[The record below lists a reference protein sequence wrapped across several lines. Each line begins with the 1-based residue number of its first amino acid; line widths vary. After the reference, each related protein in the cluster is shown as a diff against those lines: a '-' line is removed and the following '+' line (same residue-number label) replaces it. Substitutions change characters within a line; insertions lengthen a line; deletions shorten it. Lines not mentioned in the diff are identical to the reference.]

1 MTDETPEFDAQE
13 QVEQTEAAV
22 NAEQS
27 PTASEQDIVTARE
40 RAAFET
46 YVKSQGVAIPENFKD
61 VGSWFDSLKNAQKA
75 YTQSRQEIADLK
87 KKYEKSGDNPNF
99 KAPTEDPKP
108 AAKEEEVIAVD
119 KLQIP
124 KQPEKT
130 EEAPVEYAV
139 TQDDWK
145 AWTVEFATKGELSTE
160 TKEQIKQKTKLPD
173 YVIDDY
179 MTGQK
184 AKLEVAYKKA
194 ADLIGGN
201 DKLNKVFTWASKNLS
216 QTEQDG
222 INAALATPNWEI
234 ALLGLTTKYEKAN
247 GNTAKTNE
255 PPATGKKVPVS
266 ATQVPATA
274 YKTKR
279 EFQAERNNPR
289 FMTDAK
295 YRAAVEKRMLMTD
308 FTKLTP

>member
-279 EFQAERNNPR
+279 EFQVERNNPR

>member
-1 MTDETPEFDAQE
+1 MTDETPELDMQE
-13 QVEQTEAAV
+13 QVDQTEAAV

-46 YVKSQGVAIPENFKD
+46 YVKSQGVAVPENFKD
-61 VGSWFDSLKNAQKA
+61 IGSWFDSLKNAQKA
-75 YTQSRQEIADLK
+75 YTQSRQEISDLK

-108 AAKEEEVIAVD
+108 EAKQDEVIAID

-124 KQPEKT
+124 KQPEKK
-130 EEAPVEYAV
+130 EEAPVDFVV

-145 AWTVEFATKGELSTE
+145 SWTVEFATKGELSPE

-201 DKLNKVFTWASKNLS
+201 DQLNKVFTWASKNLS
-216 QTEQDG
+216 QAEQDG

-234 ALLGLTTKYEKAN
+234 ALLGLSTKYEKAT
-247 GNTAKTNE
+247 GNSPKKAE
-255 PPATGKKVPVS
+255 PQQQGKKVPVS
-266 ATQVPATA
+266 AAQVPASA

-289 FMTDAK
+289 FSNDPK

-308 FTKLTP
+308 FTKLAP

>member
-1 MTDETPEFDAQE
+1 MTDETPELDMQE

-87 KKYEKSGDNPNF
+87 KKYEKSSDNPNF

-130 EEAPVEYAV
+130 EQASVEYAV

-145 AWTVEFATKGELSTE
+145 SWTVEFATKGELSAE
-160 TKEQIKQKTKLPD
+160 TKEHIKQKTKLPD

-279 EFQAERNNPR
+279 EFQVERNNPR
-289 FMTDAK
+289 FMTDPK

>member
-1 MTDETPEFDAQE
+1 MTDETPELDTQE
-13 QVEQTEAAV
+13 QVEQTEAGV

-46 YVKSQGVAIPENFKD
+46 YVKSQGVAVPDNFKD
-61 VGSWFDSLKNAQKA
+61 IGSWFDSLKNAQKA

-108 AAKEEEVIAVD
+108 TAKEEEVIATD

-130 EEAPVEYAV
+130 EEAPIEYAV

-145 AWTVEFATKGELSTE
+145 SWTVEFATKGELSQE

-201 DKLNKVFTWASKNLS
+201 DRLNKVFTWASKNLS
-216 QTEQDG
+216 QAEQDG

-234 ALLGLTTKYEKAN
+234 ALLGLTTKFEKAT
-247 GNTAKTNE
+247 GTSAKTNE
-255 PPATGKKVPVS
+255 PQQTGKKVPVS

-289 FMTDAK
+289 FMTDPK

>member
-1 MTDETPEFDAQE
+1 MTDETPELDMQE

-46 YVKSQGVAIPENFKD
+46 YVKSQGVPVPENFKD

-87 KKYEKSGDNPNF
+87 KKYEKSSDNPNF
-99 KAPTEDPKP
+99 KAPTEDSKP

-130 EEAPVEYAV
+130 EEAPAEYAV

-145 AWTVEFATKGELSTE
+145 SWTVEFATKGELSAE

-279 EFQAERNNPR
+279 EFQVERNNPR
-289 FMTDAK
+289 FMTDPK